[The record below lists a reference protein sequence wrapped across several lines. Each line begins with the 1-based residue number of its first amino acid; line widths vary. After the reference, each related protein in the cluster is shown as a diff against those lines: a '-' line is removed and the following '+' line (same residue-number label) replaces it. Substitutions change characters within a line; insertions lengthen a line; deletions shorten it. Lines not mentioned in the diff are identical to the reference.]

1 LIVIIA
7 FTLRYV
13 AFGWTSMKLSM
24 AGMDPSLTDAARV
37 FGASRWQMLA
47 HVCWPQIAPMVF
59 AAAYIVFLLGLWD
72 VESII
77 MVVPPGGETLSLRVF
92 NLLHYGHNAQV
103 NALCATLLFV
113 AISPLLIW
121 RVGAFLAS
129 LRLKVICGLP
139 LLLLLS
145 GCNQGADR

>member
-1 LIVIIA
+1 VMVISLFCAIPVNSRANSRRETRLAQNGLTVVLWLFFLVPGVVLGIGLIKLFVRIPFIYQTPLIVIIA

-77 MVVPPGGETLSLRVF
+77 MVVPPGGETLS
-92 NLLHYGHNAQV
+92 
-103 NALCATLLFV
+103 
-113 AISPLLIW
+113 
-121 RVGAFLAS
+121 
-129 LRLKVICGLP
+129 
-139 LLLLLS
+139 
-145 GCNQGADR
+145 